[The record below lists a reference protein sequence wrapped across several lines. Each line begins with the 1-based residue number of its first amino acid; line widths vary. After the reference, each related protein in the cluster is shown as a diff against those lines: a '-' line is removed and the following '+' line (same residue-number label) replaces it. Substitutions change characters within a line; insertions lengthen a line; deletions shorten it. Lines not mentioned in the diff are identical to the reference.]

1 MIHATL
7 QPARKRAEV
16 QRTRVDN
23 SAFNPVQIEQL
34 ESELALASANIKYA
48 CTRTQSL
55 TTSKV
60 VEEPPTEDTYSRVI
74 AHLMPARACSLFPH
88 RHLHTVLAWSERHT
102 MCLRMCLRTSTS
114 SLVIIVL
121 CIIIVT
127 ITVTTIIIVTITVTT
142 IIIVII
148 VVIIVVIIIVVII
161 VVIII
166 VVVVLLIP
174 IVVAIATGRIEMIFI
189 LHIQRV
195 YWMGEEALV
204 AKCALAMAPPVLAHR
219 YGRLPILPLVLRT
232 VKMLMTTTMTTTT
245 MTTTMTTTT
254 MTTTMTTTTMKR
266 QVKKI
271 KSFEKRCG

>member
-60 VEEPPTEDTYSRVI
+60 VEEPPTEDTYTRVI

-127 ITVTTIIIVTITVTT
+127 ITVTTIIIV
-142 IIIVII
+142 
-148 VVIIVVIIIVVII
+148 IIVVII